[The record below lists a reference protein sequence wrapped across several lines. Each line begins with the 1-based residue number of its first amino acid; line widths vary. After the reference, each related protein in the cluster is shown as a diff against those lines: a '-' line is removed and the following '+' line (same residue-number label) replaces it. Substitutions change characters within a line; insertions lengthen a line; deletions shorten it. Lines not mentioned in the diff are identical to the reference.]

1 MAEHNSYP
9 IHIRF
14 NDIDAYGH
22 VNNAIYLTY
31 FEEGR
36 SQYFRDKVG
45 EHWDWQNEGIL
56 LARNEIDYKLPILLS
71 DEARI
76 EIWISAFG
84 NKSADI
90 AYRIIKKAKDEWV
103 TCTTGKSV
111 IVCFNYSKQQ
121 TIAVPETWRE
131 IFKVGE

>member
-1 MAEHNSYP
+1 MAKHNSYP

-14 NDIDAYGH
+14 NDLDVYGH

-45 EHWDWQNEGIL
+45 QDWDWQNEGIL
-56 LARNEIDYKLPILLS
+56 LARNEIDYKQPILLS
-71 DEARI
+71 DEVRI
-76 EIWISAFG
+76 EVWISAFG
-84 NKSADI
+84 TKSVNI
-90 AYRIIKKAKDEWV
+90 GYRIIKKGKNEWI

-111 IVCFNYSKQQ
+111 IVCFNYSNQQ
-121 TIAVPETWRE
+121 TILVPERWRE
-131 IFKVGE
+131 IIEIGE

>member
-1 MAEHNSYP
+1 MPERDSYP
-9 IHIRF
+9 LHIRF

-45 EHWDWQNEGIL
+45 EEWDWQNEGIL
-56 LARNEIDYKLPILLS
+56 LARNEIDYKRPVLLQ

-76 EIWISAFG
+76 EIWVSTSG
-84 NKSADI
+84 NKSVEVE
-90 AYRIIKKAKDEWV
+90 YRIVKKEKGEWV
-103 TCTTGKSV
+103 ICTTGKSV
-111 IVCFNYSKQQ
+111 LVCFDYNRQK
-121 TIAVPETWRE
+121 TIPVPEKWRE
-131 IFKVGE
+131 IFRVG